1 MSHDGGALEL
11 CSTLGAGPGDRLPG
25 GTRNTISHWPSGPRL
40 RSTVKIGLLLC
51 RSVLVTQSSRAET
64 PEPGSGSGATLPE
77 LQIVPVST
85 AIAAEPRTFVLPTA
99 RWWPAIEAERSPSV
113 RTRKLLRLA
122 GATYRLA
129 AAKWPANSALAYRKA
144 TVAGPVLATLRAGS
158 LAGLTEPQPRSR
170 SATRMG
176 RARAIRASRERPP
189 GPAHCARGPGRPPP

>member
-1 MSHDGGALEL
+1 M
-11 CSTLGAGPGDRLPG
+11 
-25 GTRNTISHWPSGPRL
+25 
-40 RSTVKIGLLLC
+40 KIGLVLC
-51 RSVLVTQSSRAET
+51 GSVLVTQSSRAEA
-64 PEPGSGSGATLPE
+64 PEPGGGSGATLPE

-129 AAKWPANSALAYRKA
+129 VAKWPANSALAYRKA
-144 TVAGPVLATLRAGS
+144 MVAGPVLATLRAGLLATLRAGS
-158 LAGLTEPQPRSR
+158 LAELTVPQPTSR

-176 RARAIRASRERPP
+176 SARAVRASRERP